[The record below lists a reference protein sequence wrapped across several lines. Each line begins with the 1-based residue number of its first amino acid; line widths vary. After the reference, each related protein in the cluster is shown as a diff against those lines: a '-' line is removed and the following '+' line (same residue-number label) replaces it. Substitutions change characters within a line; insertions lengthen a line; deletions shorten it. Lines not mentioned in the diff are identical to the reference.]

1 MSKDD
6 EYIAE
11 MEAEIEQLKA
21 ADYATWAKAAEEEN
35 TRLRALNAEMLGVL
49 VGVVEA
55 EGMRVH
61 DRVVSETK
69 FNRAWAAVHAAIAKA
84 KGAQ

>member
-11 MEAEIEQLKA
+11 MEAEI
-21 ADYATWAKAAEEEN
+21 D
-35 TRLRALNAEMLGVL
+35 RLRALNAEMLAAL
-49 VGVVEA
+49 EGVVEA
-55 EGMRVH
+55 ERMQAC

-69 FNRAWAAVHAAIAKA
+69 FNRAWAAVHALIAKA
-84 KGAQ
+84 GAGE

>member
-11 MEAEIEQLKA
+11 MEAEIEQLTA

-35 TRLRALNAEMLGVL
+35 TRLRELNAEMLGVL
-49 VGVVEA
+49 REI
-55 EGMRVH
+55 
-61 DRVVSETK
+61 
-69 FNRAWAAVHAAIAKA
+69 RAGTSQYWHFGFSFQRRLNAAIAKA
-84 KGAQ
+84 GGPT